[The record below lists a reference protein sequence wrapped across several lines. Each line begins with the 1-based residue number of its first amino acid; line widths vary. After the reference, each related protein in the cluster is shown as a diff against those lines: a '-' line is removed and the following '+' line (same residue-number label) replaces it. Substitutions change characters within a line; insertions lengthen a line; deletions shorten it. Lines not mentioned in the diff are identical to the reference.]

1 MELEK
6 RDEADEQKTYEL
18 VREAECK
25 LAQIIVQARIP
36 FTRNATTKPNTWV
49 RNVNAARQAF
59 FFFHSLATK
68 RKQKNHLTPRDSFST
83 AFFTVQY

>member
-49 RNVNAARQAF
+49 RNVNAARQGF
-59 FFFHSLATK
+59 LFLSQPRNQTK
-68 RKQKNHLTPRDSFST
+68 TKKPSHT
-83 AFFTVQY
+83 A